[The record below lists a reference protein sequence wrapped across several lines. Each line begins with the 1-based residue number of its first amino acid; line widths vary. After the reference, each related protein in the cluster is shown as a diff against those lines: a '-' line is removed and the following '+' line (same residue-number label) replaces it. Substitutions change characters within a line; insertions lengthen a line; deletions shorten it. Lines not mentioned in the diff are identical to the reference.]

1 MAAGDKADHFG
12 GMKSVGTLFGLDEKK
27 KEHYCSASVV
37 KSPGRNLILTA
48 GHCKLSGKVGFVPNY
63 NGVDVHS
70 LPYGIWPVKDWF
82 IYRQYK
88 HNDQTVVSDLDFSF
102 ASLKS
107 VKGKNVQDVVGGN
120 TLARTNSFKNNV
132 TIVGYPDAGR
142 HNPNDM
148 PVKCNTKTWPLS
160 GYNQMLIDCAGMWG
174 GVSGG
179 PWFSEIHDDGT
190 GVIIGNVGGFNGGG
204 ILDKKSPMYDR
215 ITYSPMHQDYFF
227 RLYDDAQHGRHPNYG
242 NYQQPSVPYT
252 MGVASTWKHAKLMA
266 SGDFNG
272 RGRSD
277 MIVVW
282 TDGEVTLYNSDGHG
296 GFNGERQLVAKDSI
310 WTHAEG
316 ITAGD
321 FTGSSQF
328 DLIVRWSDGE
338 VSLYGDVGSRGLNW
352 DGTSMV
358 NPKTDKAAAETWKH
372 ATQITAGRFNADK
385 YVTDL
390 MVRWSDGELTLYT
403 NVGAEKKFAEEHKLK
418 DSNKAWEDATLLTA
432 GEYSGNSK
440 WDLLVRWKDGSINS
454 YVGTTV
460 NGLGATHTV
469 HGGNFSTWTHSTV
482 MTTGNFTGNGRTDD
496 LVIRWSDGET
506 SLYEDTGAEYL
517 GTEHTLVPSFG

>member
-1 MAAGDKADHFG
+1 MAAGDQAHPSG
-12 GMKSVGTLFGLDEKK
+12 GLKSVGALFGLDKNLK
-27 KEHYCSASVV
+27 AHYCSASVV
-37 KSPGRNLILTA
+37 QSPGHNLILTA
-48 GHCKLSGKVGFVPNY
+48 GHCAFHEHVAFVPNY
-63 NGVDVHS
+63 SSAAVQ
-70 LPYGIWPVKDWF
+70 PYGIWPVKKWF
-82 IYRQYK
+82 IYGQYQGS
-88 HNDQTVVSDLDFSF
+88 DDRSPTSDLDFSF

-120 TLARTNSFKNNV
+120 TLARTKSFYNNV
-132 TIVGYPDAGR
+132 TIFGYPMIG
-142 HNPNDM
+142 HNRADTA
-148 PVKCNTKTWPLS
+148 VKCDTKTWPLS
-160 GYNQMLIDCAGMWG
+160 GYNQMQIDCAGMWG

-179 PWFSEIHDDGT
+179 PWFSEIHGAT
-190 GVIIGNVGGFNGGG
+190 GVIIGNVGGYNGGG
-204 ILDKKSPMYDR
+204 ITKTDWRYPKMYDR

-227 RLYDDAQHGRHPNYG
+227 RLYDDAQHGRSPHYSD
-242 NYQQPSVPYT
+242 YQQPTVPGYT
-252 MGVASTWKHAKLMA
+252 MGGASTWKHAKLMA
-266 SGDFNG
+266 AGDFNG

-277 MIVVW
+277 LIVVW
-282 TDGEVTLYNSDGHG
+282 TDGEVTLYNSDGRG
-296 GFNGERQLVAKDSI
+296 GFSGEQPLAPQGSVWKY
-310 WTHAEG
+310 AEG

-321 FTGSSQF
+321 FTGSNQF
-328 DLIVRWSDGE
+328 DLLVRWSDGE
-338 VSLYGDVGSRGLNW
+338 VSLFGDVGSRGLNW
-352 DGTSMV
+352 DGTTMV
-358 NPKTDKAAAETWKH
+358 EKKTAQAETWKH

-403 NVGAEKKFAEEHKLK
+403 NVGAERKFSEEHKLK

-432 GEYSGNSK
+432 GEFSGNSK

-506 SLYEDTGAEYL
+506 SLYEDTSSEHL
-517 GTEHTLVPSFG
+517 GTEHTLVPSSG